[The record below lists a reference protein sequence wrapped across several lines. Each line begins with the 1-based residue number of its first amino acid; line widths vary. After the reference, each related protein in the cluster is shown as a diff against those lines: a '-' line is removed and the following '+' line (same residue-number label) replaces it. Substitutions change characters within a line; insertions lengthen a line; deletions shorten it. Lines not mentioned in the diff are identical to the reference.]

1 MIFAQSGRLIL
12 RKAKESDVEALLP
25 SWSDP
30 DMTRYMGR
38 KDDARA
44 FLAQLVA
51 DMQVKSPGEA
61 EPGGPWYQFI
71 VERREDG
78 VVVGD
83 LGAGFGVPGDHQVEI
98 GYRILP
104 AHQRR
109 GYAREAVT
117 ALIDYLVE
125 RHNVHRIVGLAAAL
139 NTPSVML
146 LRSLGFRL
154 EGKFKES
161 FLCDGTWIDDDYFA
175 ILGREWRERR
185 AEMRNELPSPNH

>member
-1 MIFAQSGRLIL
+1 MIFAETERLIL

-25 SWSDP
+25 SWADP

-38 KDDARA
+38 KDDPRA

-51 DMQVKSPGEA
+51 DMQDKKPGDGD
-61 EPGGPWYQFI
+61 PGGPWYQFI
-71 VERREDG
+71 VERKADG

-109 GYAREAVT
+109 GYAKEAVT
-117 ALIDYLVE
+117 ALIDYLVDE
-125 RHNVHRIVGLAAAL
+125 HLVHRIVGLAASL
-139 NTPSVML
+139 NAPSIAL
-146 LRSLGFRL
+146 LRALGFRL
-154 EGKFKES
+154 EGRFRES
-161 FLCDGTWIDDDYFA
+161 FLCDGQWIDDDYYA
-175 ILGREWRERR
+175 ILGREWR
-185 AEMRNELPSPNH
+185 ANKAGIKNEVQPLSS

>member
-1 MIFAQSGRLIL
+1 MIFAQTERLIL
-12 RKAKESDVEALLP
+12 RKAKDSDVEALLP

-30 DMTRYMGR
+30 EMTRYTGR
-38 KDDARA
+38 KEDVRG
-44 FLAQLVA
+44 FLAQMVA
-51 DMQVKSPGEA
+51 DMQVKQPGEA

-71 VERREDG
+71 VARREDNL
-78 VVVGD
+78 VVGD

-104 AHQRR
+104 AHQRN

-125 RHNVHRIVGLAAAL
+125 QHDVHRIVGLAASL
-139 NTPSVML
+139 NAPSIAL

-154 EGKFKES
+154 EGRFKES
-161 FLCDGTWIDDDYFA
+161 FLCDGAWIDDDYYA
-175 ILGREWRERR
+175 ILGREWRARQD
-185 AEMRNELPSPNH
+185 